1 MKTDNTEDREA
12 DGRNSGGTRLMFRED
27 LKDIRIESPR
37 RSLNRQIAVYL
48 NDGIATR
55 PLFGLH
61 QIARLTEYFVH
72 VTRNGREMNKKYA
85 AKAEDLFFKVRTRM
99 KSILSS
105 HGKEWRF
112 SEEETQALR
121 VFVLDI
127 VNECRELHRLLHTNH
142 MVTCPI
148 CGGKGTVLETTA
160 VKAVQFAKKLL
171 AEKRITRDE
180 IPFAMF

>member
-1 MKTDNTEDREA
+1 MKEETGKKE
-12 DGRNSGGTRLMFRED
+12 DGRNSGGTRLMFRDD

-37 RSLNRQIAVYL
+37 RSLNRQIAVYM
-48 NDGIATR
+48 NDGIASR
-55 PLFGLH
+55 PLFGMH
-61 QIARLTEYFVH
+61 QVARLTEYFVH
-72 VTRNGREMNKKYA
+72 VTRNGRDMNRKYA

-99 KSILSS
+99 KSVLAS

-112 SEEETQALR
+112 TDEETQALR

-127 VNECRELHRLLHTNH
+127 VGECREFHRLLHTNH

-148 CGGKGTVLETTA
+148 CGGRGSVLEETA

-171 AEKRITRDE
+171 EEKRITRDE